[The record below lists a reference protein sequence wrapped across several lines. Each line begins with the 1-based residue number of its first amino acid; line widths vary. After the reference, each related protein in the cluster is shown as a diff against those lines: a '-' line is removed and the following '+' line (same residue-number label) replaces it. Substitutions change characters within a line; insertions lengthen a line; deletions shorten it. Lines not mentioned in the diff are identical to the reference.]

1 MSEMIVL
8 STQIN
13 KMVLILIGISVD
25 IKLGIEAEKNKTA
38 ETLVTAIVNFVII
51 DAEVTSN
58 VGRNISAIS
67 IAAAFAANIGS
78 GIHNILVNG

>member
-1 MSEMIVL
+1 MVL

-13 KMVLILIGISVD
+13 KIVLILIGISVES
-25 IKLGIEAEKNKTA
+25 KLGIDAEKNSTA

-51 DAEVTSN
+51 GADVTNS
-58 VGRNISAIS
+58 VGRNISTIS

-78 GIHNILVNG
+78 GIHNNFVNG

>member
-1 MSEMIVL
+1 MVL

-13 KMVLILIGISVD
+13 KIVLILNGISVES
-25 IKLGIEAEKNKTA
+25 KLGIDAEKNSTA

-51 DAEVTSN
+51 GADVTNS

-78 GIHNILVNG
+78 GIHNNFVNG